1 MRYQEWR
8 ADQSSKR
15 ARGFDQGKT
24 GRIQCFFSANQTS
37 EFAGI
42 SVIKRMGYNSRNI
55 CSHAPR
61 ANTKFEAVRKT
72 VPFFS
77 EEASPQRATM
87 ATTATPVAASAPMS
101 MSGVD
106 QSVARRGMI
115 NTWITATTGH
125 RLDTGGDKASGHA
138 LSRTPQRYFP

>member
-55 CSHAPR
+55 C
-61 ANTKFEAVRKT
+61 
-72 VPFFS
+72 
-77 EEASPQRATM
+77 
-87 ATTATPVAASAPMS
+87 
-101 MSGVD
+101 
-106 QSVARRGMI
+106 
-115 NTWITATTGH
+115 
-125 RLDTGGDKASGHA
+125 
-138 LSRTPQRYFP
+138 